1 MVKGFVS
8 MLYGWI
14 SILAVILLASLIL
27 SLLLR
32 FTSLGEST
40 LNLVIL
46 LLSFLALFI
55 GGFVAGLKAKKRGL
69 VIGLSTGLCFTLFVF
84 CYRYLG
90 LNAGFQLEDFVNHG
104 AYLLLAMLGAIFG
117 VNLSGGEQE
126 ETNS

>member
-1 MVKGFVS
+1 MMKGFIS
-8 MLYGWI
+8 MLYGWV

-40 LNLVIL
+40 LNLVTL
-46 LLSFLALFI
+46 LLSFLALFV
-55 GGFVAGLKAKKRGL
+55 GGFVAGMKAKKRGL
-69 VIGLSTGLCFTLFVF
+69 IIGLSTGLCFTLFVF

-90 LNAGFQLEDFVNHG
+90 LNTGFQLADFVNHG

-117 VNLSGGEQE
+117 VNLSGGDPDG
-126 ETNS
+126 TSS